1 MEYICIRRNK
11 YSYEFEQE
19 MSKHIHDLKNELRE
33 KECNQRDSPECS
45 WTSLLRSEN
54 C

>member
-1 MEYICIRRNK
+1 
-11 YSYEFEQE
+11 
-19 MSKHIHDLKNELRE
+19 MSKYIHDLKNELRE

-54 C
+54 SDAELGFDYERNLRDF